1 MDASTLGERIRSTR
15 RRRGLTQRDL
25 ATAAGVSES
34 LIKKLEQGT
43 ITDVRLETL
52 HKIAIPLR
60 VPTSTLA
67 AGPDAAPAEESD
79 VSAWEPVRRALEG
92 RHQDDAAQDQEPT
105 PDGLEAA
112 FSSLVP
118 LLISSQFDQVR
129 TLLPALLRDADA
141 LVSASPNEAESQARS
156 LRSQARQLTGYMM
169 GQTWQL
175 STAGEA
181 MDLAL
186 DDASGDIMT
195 TRAAAGWKCWSLLR
209 QGQLAACRDLAT
221 RWADESEPRISRA
234 TPDEL
239 AAWGW
244 FLIQIST
251 AAARDNRPGEAKSA
265 LKLARAAAS
274 AVGRDIIP
282 RSNPW
287 QVFGPST
294 VAWHQAE
301 NAIIQDKPDVTLRIA
316 AQVHGHGFP
325 IPRNLL
331 RHRLDVAS
339 AHASMRQ
346 YAEAVAILREVNQAA
361 PEWLAHQRF
370 ARDILSNVT
379 QRRRTL
385 TPDMRELADAVRLPL

>member
-1 MDASTLGERIRSTR
+1 MDAGTLGERIRNAR
-15 RRRGLTQRDL
+15 RLRGLTQREL
-25 ATAAGVSES
+25 AAAAGVSES
-34 LIKKLEQGT
+34 LIKKLEQGS
-43 ITDVRLETL
+43 ITDARLETV
-52 HKIAIPLR
+52 HKIAVPLR
-60 VPTSTLA
+60 VPTSRIA

-92 RHQDDAAQDQEPT
+92 RHQDNGEPDGEPT
-105 PDGLEAA
+105 LAGVETVLNGI
-112 FSSLVP
+112 VP
-118 LLISSQFDQVR
+118 LLIANRFDEVR
-129 TLLPALLRDADA
+129 ALLPALLQDADA
-141 LVSASPNEAESQARS
+141 LVATSANGSEAQARG
-156 LRSQARQLTGYMM
+156 LRSRARQLTGYMM

-175 STAGEA
+175 DTAGEA

-195 TRAAAGWKCWSLLR
+195 TMAAADWKCWSLLR
-209 QGQLAACRDLAT
+209 QGQLDACRELAT
-221 RWADESEPRISRA
+221 WWADRSEPRVSRA

-239 AAWGW
+239 AAWGR
-244 FLIQIST
+244 FLILIST
-251 AAARDNRPGEAKSA
+251 ASARDNRPGEAKSA
-265 LKLARAAAS
+265 LKLARAAAI
-274 AVGRDIIP
+274 AIGRDIIP
-282 RSNPW
+282 GFNPW

-301 NAIIQDKPDVTLRIA
+301 NAIIQDRPDVTLGIA
-316 AQVHGHGFP
+316 AQVTGRGFP

-346 YAEAVAILREVNQAA
+346 YAEAAAVLSEVNRAA

-370 ARDILSNVT
+370 ARDILGHVV

-385 TPDMRELADAVRLPL
+385 TPEMRELVDAVRLPL